1 MLASPHLPGF
11 ASVAGPRPALHQ
23 RRQQL
28 DDCVWM
34 WARVRRLSS
43 WLKCSN
49 PAPPQLPPSGCSGKT
64 CSLCPQKWQ
73 DRTFAYGTRPSVR
86 EARTRPLWRPHA
98 PIPQACPFH
107 QCLIEN
113 GKSAKVDLT
122 MVARKLVGALNLAV
136 NNHIFRLHHL
146 LAPHMVL
153 ILFRAITQRKQGLLL
168 ENTSTTR
175 RRSYWA

>member
-34 WARVRRLSS
+34 WPRVRRLSS
-43 WLKCSN
+43 RLKCSN
-49 PAPPQLPPSGCSGKT
+49 PAPPQPPPSGCSGKT
-64 CSLCPQKWQ
+64 CSLCPRKWQ

-122 MVARKLVGALNLAV
+122 MVARKLVGAPQPCGEQP
-136 NNHIFRLHHL
+136 HIPFAPPPGPAHGPHFVPRHHPTEARLI
-146 LAPHMVL
+146 AG
-153 ILFRAITQRKQGLLL
+153 K
-168 ENTSTTR
+168 
-175 RRSYWA
+175 Y